1 MFVSLRQHF
10 RCSYYNKTMKTAKRD
25 NVYNV
30 FSKDNIP
37 ALKVCDNETF
47 MAETQLNGGTWL
59 NSIDDLWDPSKSRG
73 PNLCTVI
80 EVEDARPGDT
90 LAVDIIDV
98 KPGKLGYTGF
108 AGWRNKLSQLIYP
121 NDWDVV
127 TKTVEI
133 KDDHIN
139 WSDELKIPVKPMIG
153 TIATAPAKGKQST
166 QYAYENGGNMDVQEV
181 SNGTTIYLPINVE
194 GALLHV
200 GDCHAIMGDGEIPHG
215 GAIECQAL
223 LTLRVR
229 LIKGYKARKWIRME
243 NDEYIMTIANN
254 IKIKDSFC
262 EAAHELIDWMVDD
275 YGFTPQEA
283 YLLLGQVLE
292 ARCTMLHGDDEP
304 FSPYICKI
312 RKEYLKPQEDPI
324 WKKDSE

>member
-1 MFVSLRQHF
+1 MR
-10 RCSYYNKTMKTAKRD
+10 TAKKD
-25 NVYNV
+25 NVYNR

-37 ALKVCDNETF
+37 ALKVSDNETF
-47 MAETQLNGGTWL
+47 MVETQLNGGTWL

-80 EVEDARPGDT
+80 EIEGAMPGDT
-90 LAVDIIDV
+90 LAVEIIDV

-121 NDWDVV
+121 NDCDVV
-127 TKTVEI
+127 TKTVRITDEYV
-133 KDDHIN
+133 D
-139 WSDELKIPVKPMIG
+139 WSDELKLPLKPMIG
-153 TIATAPAKGKQST
+153 TIATAPENGEQST

-181 SNGTTIYLPINVE
+181 TNGTTIYLPINVE

-229 LIKGYKARKWIRME
+229 LIKGYKAHKWIRME

-254 IKIKDSFC
+254 IRIKDSFA
-262 EAAHELIDWMVDD
+262 EGVHELIDWMVDD

-304 FSPYICKI
+304 FSPYVCKI
-312 RKEYLKPQEDPI
+312 RKEYLKAQKDPI
-324 WKKDSE
+324 WKKDSQ

>member
-1 MFVSLRQHF
+1 MR
-10 RCSYYNKTMKTAKRD
+10 TAKKD
-25 NVYNV
+25 NVYNR
-30 FSKDNIP
+30 FSRDNIP
-37 ALKVCDNETF
+37 ALKVSDNETF
-47 MAETQLNGGTWL
+47 MVETQLNGGTWL

-80 EVEDARPGDT
+80 EIEGAMPGDT
-90 LAVDIIDV
+90 LAVEIIDV

-127 TKTVEI
+127 TKTVRITDEYV
-133 KDDHIN
+133 D
-139 WSDELKIPVKPMIG
+139 WSDELKLPLKPMIG
-153 TIATAPAKGKQST
+153 TIATAPENGEQST

-181 SNGTTIYLPINVE
+181 TNGTTIYLPINVE

-229 LIKGYKARKWIRME
+229 LIKGYKAHKWIRME

-254 IKIKDSFC
+254 IRIKDSFA
-262 EAAHELIDWMVDD
+262 EGVHELIDWMVDD

-304 FSPYICKI
+304 FSPYVCKI
-312 RKEYLKPQEDPI
+312 RKEYLKAQKDPI
-324 WKKDSE
+324 WKKDSQ

>member
-1 MFVSLRQHF
+1 MR
-10 RCSYYNKTMKTAKRD
+10 TAKRD
-25 NVYNV
+25 NVYNA

-37 ALKVCDNETF
+37 ALKVSDNEVF

-80 EVEDARPGDT
+80 KIEGAKPGDT

-98 KPGKLGYTGF
+98 RPGKLGYTGF
-108 AGWRNKLSQLIYP
+108 AGWRNRLSQLIYP

-133 KDDHIN
+133 KEDFID
-139 WSDELKIPVKPMIG
+139 WSDELKLPIRPMIG
-153 TIATAPAKGKQST
+153 TIATAPSVGKQSA

-181 SNGTTIYLPINVE
+181 TSGTTIYLPINVE

-223 LTLRVR
+223 LTLRTR
-229 LIKGYKARKWIRME
+229 LIKGYRARKWIRME
-243 NDEYIMTIANN
+243 NGEYIMTIANN
-254 IKIKDSFC
+254 IRIKDSFC
-262 EAAHELIDWMVDD
+262 EAVHELIDWMVDD
-275 YGFTPQEA
+275 YGFTAQEA

-304 FSPYICKI
+304 FSPYVCKI
-312 RKEYLKPQEDPI
+312 RKEYLKPQKDSI